1 MQTLPFGTW
10 PSPVTPAMLTTAPA
24 QFADVWVDGDTTV
37 WLEARPAEAGRMQ
50 LVRQLADG
58 SRRDLLPEGCNARS
72 SVHEYGGGAVLV
84 HRGTVWFVNFA
95 DQRLYVLDGDGAP
108 VALTPEP
115 TEPRS
120 VRWADMRRSPD
131 GEWIV
136 CVRETHHHDHGSE
149 HDVRNE
155 LVALRALEP
164 STPQV
169 LFSDA
174 DFVMSPAFVD
184 DARLRWVSWDHP
196 NMPWN
201 HTRLHEATFDAA
213 TGALGRSP
221 VVLAEGDAVMQPVGE
236 HVISDHTGWCNVWR
250 IGSDGT
256 ATHIAPIDAEV
267 GGPAWVFGE
276 RDHLVLH
283 DGTPVF
289 AVGGD
294 VHVGTAVTPTTAAEI
309 RQLNLHPDGR
319 TVTALA
325 SYTDRLASI
334 IRFTVDRPDDVEVVA
349 SGAAVDIGSGDV
361 SQPEDIAFPTS
372 GGRTAHGWYYPPTN
386 SRCHGPA
393 GAAPPLVV
401 MIHGGPTA
409 AAQTSFRLSTQFWT
423 TRGFAV
429 VDVDYGGSTGYGR
442 DVRDELDGQ
451 WGVVDVDDCCASAE
465 WLAAQGLADPAQLV
479 IRGGSAGGFTVLAA
493 LALRD
498 VFAAGASLYGVAD
511 LTALATDTH
520 KFESRYL
527 DRLVGPW
534 PDARAVYEDRS
545 PIHHLEGFDRPLIV
559 FQDLDDRVVPP
570 NQSEMIV
577 DALRSRGV
585 ECEYHSYEGEG
596 HGFRKAATIE
606 HQLSHELAF
615 YQRILGLT

>member
-10 PSPVTPAMLTTAPA
+10 PSPITPAMLTTAPA
-24 QFADVWVDGDTTV
+24 QYADVWVDGDTTV
-37 WLEARPAEAGRMQ
+37 WLEARPAEGGRMQ

-58 SRRDLLPEGCNARS
+58 SRRDLLPEGFNARS

-84 HRGTVWFVNFA
+84 HDGVVWFVNFA
-95 DQRLYVLDGDGAP
+95 DQRMYVLDGDGPP
-108 VALTPEP
+108 VPLTAEP
-115 TEPRS
+115 AAPRS

-131 GEWIV
+131 GAWIV
-136 CVRETHHHDHGSE
+136 CVRETHDHDSE

-164 STPQV
+164 STPHV
-169 LFSDA
+169 VHGAA
-174 DFVMSPAFVD
+174 DFVMSPTFVD
-184 DARLRWVSWDHP
+184 GERLRWISWDHP

-201 HTRLHEATFDAA
+201 HTRLHEATFDPV
-213 TGALGRSP
+213 TGALGTAP

-236 HVISDHTGWCNVWR
+236 HVISDRTGWWNVWH
-250 IGSDGT
+250 IGSDGGT
-256 ATHIAPIDAEV
+256 IHVAPIEAEV

-276 RDHLVLH
+276 RDHLLLS

-294 VHVGTAVTPTTAAEI
+294 VYVGATVTPTGAAEI

-334 IRFTVDRPDDVEVVA
+334 VRFTIDQPADVHVVAAGAIVDIEPDDV
-349 SGAAVDIGSGDV
+349 SR
-361 SQPEDIAFPTS
+361 PEAIAYPTT
-372 GGRTAHGWYYPPTN
+372 GGRMAHGWYYRPTN
-386 SRCHGPA
+386 SRCEGPT

-451 WGVVDVDDCCASAE
+451 WGVVDVDDCCAAAE
-465 WLAAQGLADPAQLV
+465 WLAAQGLADPARLV

-493 LALRD
+493 LARRD
-498 VFAAGASLYGVAD
+498 VFAAGASLFGVAD

-534 PDARAVYEDRS
+534 PEARAVYEERS
-545 PIHHLEGFDRPLIV
+545 PIHHLDGFDRPLIV
-559 FQDLDDRVVPP
+559 FQGLDDRVVPP

-585 ECEYHSYEGEG
+585 ECEYHAYEGEG
-596 HGFRKAATIE
+596 HGFRMASTIE

-615 YQRILGLT
+615 YQRILDLG